1 MKKQE
6 ILFMAFA
13 FIIALVAHNPAHS
26 QGWDDSNPGFV
37 WTTDYVGIGMATPPV
52 PFAVVG
58 DMGSAA
64 PDAPR
69 FLFQRTAGNPIL
81 WNFEAGAFVSQNGF
95 AIADLTNGAQK
106 LVIESG
112 FGNSYFPT
120 GGLGIGTTD
129 IPSGYSLAVSG
140 KVIAEEIKVQLKTDW
155 PDFVFRPDY
164 NLLSLSELESYISQ
178 NGHLPGVPTAAEV
191 EENAINLGEMTTI
204 LLQKVEEL
212 TLYVIEL
219 QKENERMQEVISR
232 IE

>member
-1 MKKQE
+1 MKKQH
-6 ILFMAFA
+6 IIFLAFA
-13 FIIALVAHNPAHS
+13 FAVALVAHNPAHS
-26 QGWDDSNPGFV
+26 QGWDDSTPGV
-37 WTTDYVGIGMATPPV
+37 IWTTDNVGIGMASPPV
-52 PFAVVG
+52 PFAVIG
-58 DMGSAA
+58 DMGSSH
-64 PDAPR
+64 PNAPR
-69 FLFQRTAGNPIL
+69 FLFQRTEDEPIL

-95 AIADLTNGAQK
+95 AIADLTNVAQK

-120 GGLGIGTTD
+120 GGLGIGTTE
-129 IPSGYSLAVSG
+129 IPDGYSLAVNG
-140 KVIAEEIKVQLKTDW
+140 KVIAEEIKVQLKTNW

-164 NLLSLSELESYISQ
+164 DLLSLNELESYISQ
-178 NGHLPGVPTAAEV
+178 NGHLPGVPTAEEV

-219 QKENERMQEVISR
+219 QKENEKMQEVISR